1 MSKLYNKAR
10 EYVGVESIHKI
21 SLDLMEY
28 QVRGERK
35 KVLAMQSART
45 ALETFGASIRRLQA
59 EVVPSPGKPINS
71 DSKEAIEADKEV
83 ERALQELL
91 ESIESARNTVNE
103 GAE

>member
-1 MSKLYNKAR
+1 
-10 EYVGVESIHKI
+10 
-21 SLDLMEY
+21 MEH

-35 KVLAMQSART
+35 KVFAVQSAPT
-45 ALETFGASIRRLQA
+45 ALETFEASIRRLEA

-71 DSKEAIEADKEV
+71 DSKEAIKTDKEV

-103 GAE
+103 RVE